1 MLVAYLA
8 LVVHQLSQPPQ
19 TTSQTFLHK
28 SQGRSTE
35 RHEEPKRLADT
46 ANAHPCPQV
55 LAFSYLELLSG
66 ENFLMLTEFPDRE
79 EFSMQLVSSTE
90 GKATSFELLLHIRY
104 NDQPQ
109 KIATILQGTV
119 SSFADT
125 YDDIAHRWCRLR
137 WWWRCVINFGLTIEL
152 RCLTW

>member
-8 LVVHQLSQPPQ
+8 LVVHQLSQPSK
-19 TTSQTFLHK
+19 TTSQTFFHK

-35 RHEEPKRLADT
+35 RHDEPKRHEEPRCLADT
-46 ANAHPCPQV
+46 ANMHTPCPQV

-90 GKATSFELLLHIRY
+90 GKATSFEPLWHIRC
-104 NDQPQ
+104 ND
-109 KIATILQGTV
+109 
-119 SSFADT
+119 
-125 YDDIAHRWCRLR
+125 
-137 WWWRCVINFGLTIEL
+137 
-152 RCLTW
+152 